1 MPVFTKQTDPAFAT
15 TLAHGIALLEAFEI
29 GDAALTNRQLAEKTG
44 LSKATVSRLTLT
56 LQGRGLVLFD
66 AQQHRYRLASG
77 ALTIGY
83 PLLASLR
90 LRREA
95 RPGMQQLA
103 DELGGSV
110 SLGMR
115 DRTRMIYVE
124 TSRGNDPIAFR
135 PDIGASLPML
145 QTAMGRTWLA
155 AALPPA
161 RAALLDILRS
171 QSPQEYTANADR
183 LRCAVDDLERVG
195 FCTSHGDWQPD
206 VSAVA
211 VPLATPTGTER
222 LVINCGVTR
231 LSLGQHELETRVA
244 PRLLQLARRIERFA
258 YTDEPAAFALSGTDA
273 TRIPDDSTPARTLGR
288 GLDVLRCFRPGEQT
302 LGHRE
307 IVRRLGI
314 SGPTVVRL
322 THTLTQLGYLRRDC
336 ETARYQLGAAVLALG
351 YPLLANL
358 RVRRVAR
365 SVMQA
370 FSDRFGAAVS
380 LGFRHGTHMVY
391 VETAWRRD
399 DRSLAPD
406 IGAPMPMLNSAM
418 GRAWLCQAA
427 PDERRGVLNRL
438 RVLEPEAYKRHA
450 PAVEQAL
457 REFER
462 SGFCS
467 SRGDYLSDVYAFAVP
482 LSRPVDSTS
491 FIVNCGV
498 LGKRL
503 SFAEATRRVALPLRD
518 LVRDIEMKLGVCN
531 EP

>member
-1 MPVFTKQTDPAFAT
+1 MPVLIKRTDPAFAT
-15 TLAHGIALLEAFEI
+15 TLAHGIALLEAFGI
-29 GDAALTNRQLAEKTG
+29 GDAALTNKQLAERSG

-66 AQQHRYRLASG
+66 PQQRRYRLASG

-83 PLLASLR
+83 PLLASLP

-155 AALPPA
+155 AAPTTA
-161 RAALLDILRS
+161 RAALLDVLRR
-171 QSPQEYTANADR
+171 QSPQAYTIHAAR

-211 VPLATPTGTER
+211 VALATPTGTER
-222 LVINCGVTR
+222 LVLNCGVAR
-231 LSLGQHELETRVA
+231 VGLGQHELETRVA
-244 PRLLQLARRIERFA
+244 PRLLQLARLIERFPRP
-258 YTDEPAAFALSGTDA
+258 DEPAAFAVSGTYA
-273 TRIPDDSTPARTLGR
+273 ARILDDSTPARTLAR
-288 GLDVLRCFRPGEQT
+288 GLDVLQCFQPGEQT

-307 IVRRLGI
+307 IVRRLGLT
-314 SGPTVVRL
+314 GPTVVRL
-322 THTLTQLGYLRRDC
+322 THTLTQLGYLRRDD
-336 ETARYQLGAAVLALG
+336 ETSRYRLGAAVLALG

-365 SVMQA
+365 SAMQA
-370 FSDRFGAAVS
+370 FSERFGAAVS
-380 LGFRHGTHMVY
+380 LGFRHGAHMVY

-399 DRSLAPD
+399 DRVLAPD
-406 IGAPMPMLNSAM
+406 VGAPMPMLSTAM

-427 PDERRGVLNRL
+427 PDERRSVLNRL

-450 PAVEQAL
+450 PAVEQAF

-467 SRGDYLSDVYAFAVP
+467 SRGDYVSDVFAFAVP
-482 LSRPVDSTS
+482 LSQPIDATS
-491 FIVNCGV
+491 FVVNCGV
-498 LGKRL
+498 LGKRS
-503 SFAEATRRVALPLRD
+503 SFAEATHQVALPLRD
-518 LVRDIEMKLGVCN
+518 LVRDIEMKLGVGH